1 MTCYNA
7 LILLLSFEEDGKE
20 KITKGAQPPS
30 PTLPPPPSSINFNG
44 NRGELK
50 WSGRVCGG
58 DDVSMVMEINFKW
71 SDGGCD
77 CLV

>member
-20 KITKGAQPPS
+20 KITKGAQPPP
-30 PTLPPPPSSINFNG
+30 PTQPPPPSSIDFNG

-50 WSGRVCGG
+50 WSGIDCDGN
-58 DDVSMVMEINFKW
+58 DASMVMKVKFKMEW
-71 SDGGCD
+71 WR
-77 CLV
+77 L